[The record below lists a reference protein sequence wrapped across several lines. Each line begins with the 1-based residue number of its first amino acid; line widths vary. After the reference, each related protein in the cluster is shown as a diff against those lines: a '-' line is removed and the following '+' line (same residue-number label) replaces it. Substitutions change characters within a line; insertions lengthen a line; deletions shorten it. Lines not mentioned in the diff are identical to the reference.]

1 MRHNSLMDPQTADR
15 RLRVLWLIKGLGPGG
30 AEQLL
35 LSSARVADHETFDY
49 RVGYLRADKT
59 HLVSALKAAG
69 VRSQLLG
76 GGGLRG
82 LVRMR
87 RLMRGVDVVHAHSP
101 VLGVLVRV
109 LALTVPRASRPA
121 VVYTEHNEW
130 GSYRLPT
137 RLANALTAP
146 LDDRRWAVSEPVRA
160 SMWPS
165 RRRETEVLVHGIV
178 LGEAPQGVRD
188 EVRAELEVPKD
199 AVVGLTV
206 ANFRREKDYPNLLAA
221 ARLALNAEP
230 RLVLLAVG
238 QGPLAEEVHAL
249 HESLGLGERFRL
261 LGYRD
266 DVPRLLGAVD
276 FFLLG
281 SAHEGLPV
289 AVMEALAAG
298 LPVVATAVGGIPEA
312 VETGIHGIVVP
323 AKDPS
328 ALAEAIIGVVRDDE
342 RRQAMGEA
350 AQERS
355 RVFDIRTAV
364 AEEEQLYL
372 ELAPTPAG
380 VIGC

>member
-1 MRHNSLMDPQTADR
+1 MKMRHNSLMDPKPADR
-15 RLRVLWLIKGLGPGG
+15 RIRVLWLIKGLGPGG

-49 RVGYLRADKT
+49 RVGYLRPDKS
-59 HLVSALKAAG
+59 HLVPALKAAG
-69 VRSQLLG
+69 VPSQLLDV
-76 GGGLRG
+76 GGLPG

-87 RLMRGVDVVHAHSP
+87 RLLRGADVVHAHSP
-101 VLGVLVRV
+101 VLGALVRM
-109 LALTVPRASRPA
+109 LARTIPRGNRPA

-146 LDDRRWAVSEPVRA
+146 LDDRRWAVSEQVRA

-178 LGEAPQGVRD
+178 LGEAPRGVRD
-188 EVRAELEVPKD
+188 EVRAELGVPGD

-221 ARLALNAEP
+221 ARLALDAEP

-266 DVPRLLGAVD
+266 DVPRLLGAAD
-276 FFLLG
+276 FFVLG

-289 AVMEALAAG
+289 AVMEALAVG
-298 LPVVATAVGGIPEA
+298 VPVVATAVGGIPGAIESG
-312 VETGIHGIVVP
+312 VQGIVTP
-323 AKDPS
+323 PHDPG
-328 ALAEAIIGVVRDDE
+328 ALAQAILTVARD
-342 RRQAMGEA
+342 GELRATMSA
-350 AQERS
+350 AARIRS
-355 RVFDIRTAV
+355 VAFDIRTAV
-364 AEEEQLYL
+364 GVEEEAYRALRTSGG
-372 ELAPTPAG
+372 E
-380 VIGC
+380 

>member
-1 MRHNSLMDPQTADR
+1 MKMRHNSLMDPQPADGR
-15 RLRVLWLIKGLGPGG
+15 IRVLWLIKGLGPGG

-49 RVGYLRADKT
+49 RVGYLRPDKT
-59 HLVSALKAAG
+59 HLVPALKAAG
-69 VRSQLLG
+69 VPSQLLDV
-76 GGGLRG
+76 GGLPG

-87 RLMRGVDVVHAHSP
+87 RLLRGADVVHAHSP
-101 VLGVLVRV
+101 VLGALVRV
-109 LALTVPRASRPA
+109 LARTVSHGSRPA

-160 SMWPS
+160 SMWQS
-165 RRRETEVLVHGIV
+165 RRRATEVLVHGIV
-178 LGEAPQGVRD
+178 LGEASEGMRD
-188 EVRAELEVPKD
+188 EVRAELGVPGD

-221 ARLALNAEP
+221 GRLALDAEP

-276 FFLLG
+276 FFVLG

-298 LPVVATAVGGIPEA
+298 LPVVATAVGGIPHA
-312 VETGIHGIVVP
+312 VETGVHGVVVP
-323 AKDPS
+323 PKDS
-328 ALAEAIIGVVRDDE
+328 AALADAMIGLVRNDD
-342 RRQAMGEA
+342 RREKMGQAA
-350 AQERS
+350 RERS
-355 RVFDIRTAV
+355 RLFDIRNAV
-364 AEEEQLYL
+364 AEEEQAYL
-372 ELAPTPAG
+372 ELARPRE
-380 VIGC
+380 